1 MINLSPA
8 DINNIYTISLDNKY
22 EGIDLQDI
30 QNIKNTQ
37 PISNLDNLFN
47 FKLRSLQELNDTK
60 EILRTQKNLI
70 TPYNCI
76 KY

>member
-1 MINLSPA
+1 MINLFPA
-8 DINNIYTISLDNKY
+8 EINSTYTIPLDNKF
-22 EGIDLQDI
+22 EGYDIQDI

-37 PISNLDNLFN
+37 SISNLDNDFN